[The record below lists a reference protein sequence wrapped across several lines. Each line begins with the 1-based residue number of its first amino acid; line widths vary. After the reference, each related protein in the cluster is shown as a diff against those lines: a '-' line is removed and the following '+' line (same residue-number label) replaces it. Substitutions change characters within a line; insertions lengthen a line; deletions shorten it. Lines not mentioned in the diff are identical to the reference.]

1 MPASTTYTPL
11 ATVSGFSGSPAQLVM
26 SNIPQTYT
34 DLVIVGSFRTTTAAV
49 TTSYSIILNNDFNSS
64 YSNTN
69 LIGTGSTATSSRN
82 SNISYGATL
91 EYAGAGANATASVF
105 GSSLTHIMN
114 YSNTTTYPTTL
125 CKSANTNAQIEYTT
139 NVYRSLAAIS
149 TLTMLSGTGSN
160 IAVGSTF
167 TLYGIK
173 AA

>member
-1 MPASTTYTPL
+1 MAVSAYELITKETVGTAVAS
-11 ATVSGFSGSPAQLVM
+11 VVFSS
-26 SNIPQTYT
+26 IPQTYT
-34 DLVIVGSFRTTTAAV
+34 DLFLVCAARTSRAATSDNLIVR
-49 TTSYSIILNNDFNSS
+49 FNSDTS
-64 YSNTN
+64 AIYSSTN
-69 LIGTGSTATSSRN
+69 VFVDNAISTARSANDTSCFW
-82 SNISYGATL
+82 SYIPS
-91 EYAGAGANATASVF
+91 ASQNGNTY
-105 GSSLTHIMN
+105 GSAVMNIMN

-125 CKSANTNAQIEYTT
+125 CKSANTNAQVEYTT